1 MNPSTANDAWI
12 FDYVRTPRG
21 KASPSGGLHD
31 QTATAL
37 LIHLMQALGKRG
49 VDPATVSDVI
59 VGCASQIS
67 EQGANPARVAALR
80 AGWGH
85 HVPGLMVNRFCA
97 SGVDAVAV
105 AAARVMAGSVGLI
118 VAGGVESVS
127 RVPIFSDG
135 GPLWTDPETIA
146 GVGSIHMGVAADLNA
161 TLEGFERE
169 QLDAYGVRSQHRAAR
184 AWAANRFDDEVVSVA
199 RGGDHPM
206 AVDELIR
213 PDTTADTQAA
223 QSLAFADLGA
233 QGQDAIALRA
243 FPELAA
249 IEHRHTRGTSP
260 AMADGAALLVIGTR
274 EAGERAGL
282 TPRARIATTVATAG
296 HPVQMLTAGQDAV
309 EAALERLG
317 VTPDDVDCFEFAE
330 AFAALCLRFER
341 DLHIDADGGDDRMN
355 PNGGTLA
362 MGHAFGATGAIMVG
376 GCLTELERREG
387 RRGVAAVSGA
397 AGLGSAVVLERA

>member
-1 MNPSTANDAWI
+1 MSPSAANGAWI

-21 KASPSGGLHD
+21 KASPNGGLHG
-31 QTATAL
+31 QTATDL
-37 LIHLMQALGKRG
+37 LIQLMRALRERG
-49 VDPATVSDVI
+49 VDPGEVSDVI
-59 VGCASQIS
+59 VGCASQLN

-85 HVPGLMVNRFCA
+85 HVPGMMVNRFCA
-97 SGVDAVAV
+97 SGIDAVAI
-105 AAARVMAGSVGLI
+105 AAARVKAGDAGLV
-118 VAGGVESVS
+118 VAGGVETVS

-146 GVGSIHMGVAADLNA
+146 DVGSIHMGVAADLNA

-169 QLDAYGVRSQHRAAR
+169 QLDEYGVRSQQRAAR
-184 AWAANRFDDEVVSVA
+184 AWAAGRFDDEVIPVA
-199 RGGDHPM
+199 RDGADPM
-206 AVDELIR
+206 AADELIR
-213 PDTTADTQAA
+213 PDTTAAVQAA
-223 QSLAFADLGA
+223 QPLAFADLGA

-243 FPELAA
+243 FPELSQ

-260 AMADGAALLVIGTR
+260 AMADGAALLVVGTR

-282 TPRARIATTVATAG
+282 TPRARIAASVATAG

-309 EAALERLG
+309 EAALERLD
-317 VTPDDVDCFEFAE
+317 VTADGVDCFEFAE

-341 DLHIDADGGDDRMN
+341 DLKIDADGGDDRMN

-362 MGHAFGATGAIMVG
+362 MGHAFGATGAIMIG
-376 GCLTELERREG
+376 GCLTELERRG
-387 RRGVAAVSGA
+387 GKRGVAAVSGA